1 MRFYLIIFFF
11 LCSATTIAQL
21 PQLASGKI
29 IRWYDLGNA
38 TIGTRNVDI
47 WLPEGYSP
55 KKKYSVLY
63 MHDGQMLFDSTQTW
77 NKQEWMVDETMGRLI
92 REEKI
97 RQTIVV
103 GIWNRGAF
111 RSQEYFPE
119 KALANMDT
127 ALRRAL
133 IAKDLQGKA
142 LADEYLRFIVYTLK
156 PKIDSTF
163 STRSE
168 RSNTFIAGSSMGG
181 LISLYAY
188 CEYSTVFGGAACIS
202 THWPGGREVQDPAV
216 ARAIIMYVKDNIPP
230 PTRRKMYFDHGD
242 QGLDSRYGEWQA
254 LVDQI
259 FVAKGYKGKRWNT
272 KIYPG
277 TDHNERA
284 WQQRFDQIVI
294 ALMGRK
300 GK

>member
-1 MRFYLIIFFF
+1 MRILLIICFYF
-11 LCSATTIAQL
+11 CCATSIAQL
-21 PQLASGKI
+21 PQVASGSI
-29 IRWYDLGNA
+29 IRWENLGNE

-63 MHDGQMLFDSTQTW
+63 MHDGQMLFDSTHTW

-92 REEKI
+92 REGKI

-103 GIWNRGAF
+103 GIWNRGEF
-111 RSQEYFPE
+111 RSQDYFPE

-133 IAKDLQGKA
+133 IVKDLQGKA

-156 PKIDSTF
+156 PKIDSAF
-163 STRSE
+163 PTRSE

-181 LISLYAY
+181 LISLYAF
-188 CEYSTVFGGAACIS
+188 CEYPTVFGGAGCIS
-202 THWPGGREVQDPAV
+202 THWPGSLAVQDPAI
-216 ARAIIMYVKDNIPP
+216 ANAIIMYVKDKIPS
-230 PTRRKMYFDHGD
+230 PTRRKIYFDHGD
-242 QGLDSRYGEWQA
+242 LGLDGQYGQSQVI
-254 LVDQI
+254 VDDI
-259 FVAKGYKGKRWNT
+259 FVAKGYKGKRWNS
-272 KIYPG
+272 KVFPG

-284 WQQRFDQIVI
+284 WQQRLDQVVV

>member
-1 MRFYLIIFFF
+1 MRILLIICFYL
-11 LCSATTIAQL
+11 CCATSIAQL
-21 PQLASGKI
+21 PQVASGSI
-29 IRWYDLGNA
+29 IRWENLGNE

-63 MHDGQMLFDSTQTW
+63 MHDGQMLFDSTHTW

-92 REEKI
+92 REGKI

-103 GIWNRGAF
+103 GIWNRGEF
-111 RSQEYFPE
+111 RSQDYFPE

-133 IAKDLQGKA
+133 IVKDLQGKA

-156 PKIDSTF
+156 PKIDSAF
-163 STRSE
+163 PTRSE

-188 CEYSTVFGGAACIS
+188 CEYPTVFGGAACIS
-202 THWPGGREVQDPAV
+202 THWPGSRAVQDPAI

-242 QGLDSRYGEWQA
+242 QGLDSRYGEWQV

-284 WQQRFDQIVI
+284 WQQRFDEIVI

>member
-142 LADEYLRFIVYTLK
+142 MADEYLRFIVYTLK

>member
-156 PKIDSTF
+156 PKIDSAF

-242 QGLDSRYGEWQA
+242 QGLDSRYGEWQV

-300 GK
+300 RK

>member
-156 PKIDSTF
+156 PKIDSAF

-242 QGLDSRYGEWQA
+242 QGLDSRYGEWQV